1 MFPAVKRAHG
11 RFALPGWKIKR
22 QPFTAARDRQRSHK
36 AGSKLDFGIRVIQMF
51 KDDMRG
57 GKRGMPTQ
65 INLTLSGKPTQ
76 LKAILIGDK
85 KSGF

>member
-1 MFPAVKRAHG
+1 MRL
-11 RFALPGWKIKR
+11 ALPGWKIER

-36 AGSKLDFGIRVIQMF
+36 AGSKMDFCIRVIQMF

-65 INLTLSGKPTQ
+65 INFTLSGKPTQ
-76 LKAILIGDK
+76 LKTILIGDK